1 MSRHLGSSSNDDG
14 DGNENGKKAV
24 GLIKKKTT
32 TTTLHLHKA
41 LLYIYLP
48 SFHDYDV
55 KLPNLT
61 FCGGREQK
69 TTTLF

>member
-1 MSRHLGSSSNDDG
+1 MSNDHG

-24 GLIKKKTT
+24 GLIKKKIKTTT
-32 TTTLHLHKA
+32 TTTLHLHHA
-41 LLYIYLP
+41 LLYISLP